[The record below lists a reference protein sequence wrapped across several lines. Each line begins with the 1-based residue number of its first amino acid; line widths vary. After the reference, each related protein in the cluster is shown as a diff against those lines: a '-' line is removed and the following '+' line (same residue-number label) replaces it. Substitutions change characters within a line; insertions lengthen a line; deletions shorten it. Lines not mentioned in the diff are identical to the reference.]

1 VPRASPWGFHEV
13 QNKLK
18 DEDMSYK
25 LVNIFCKMV
34 QVDSESGE
42 EEEFIH
48 YQRRKGMIDHV

>member
-1 VPRASPWGFHEV
+1 
-13 QNKLK
+13 
-18 DEDMSYK
+18 MSYK